1 MVIYDNVVEL
11 AAKKNMTIM
20 RVEREAGL
28 ANGTIGKWKT
38 RTSDPQLK
46 SIVAVADVLGVTVNR
61 LLRDKEPA

>member
-38 RTSDPQLK
+38 RASDPQLK

-61 LLRDKEPA
+61 LLRESTQ